1 MGGIEVGGS
10 SLCAGVYVWVCV
22 CVCVCV
28 YVGMLTWTWLAQL
41 AKLLFWKAK
50 QRPNSL
56 VHHQPVFQSHDG
68 GGLGNH
74 SRPPTQ
80 QRNENNI

>member
-10 SLCAGVYVWVCV
+10 SLCTGVCV
-22 CVCVCV
+22 CVCVYV

-56 VHHQPVFQSHDG
+56 VHRQPVFQSHDG